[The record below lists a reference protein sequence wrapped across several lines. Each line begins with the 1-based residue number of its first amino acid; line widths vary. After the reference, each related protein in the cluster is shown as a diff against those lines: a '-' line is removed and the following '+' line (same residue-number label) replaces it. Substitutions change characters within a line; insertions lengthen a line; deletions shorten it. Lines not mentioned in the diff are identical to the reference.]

1 MLPLCHR
8 GPTMILWKHIFN
20 SMRDTK
26 EYLKAPKKY
35 SFTTGTLESG
45 KKHKVIQSPK
55 IVLLSV
61 GSLESGKKHKEI
73 QSPKIVL
80 LSVGSFKFGNY

>member
-1 MLPLCHR
+1 MKREKKYIIKQVIFTNLVFCNTGIIIMLP
-8 GPTMILWKHIFN
+8 
-20 SMRDTK
+20 
-26 EYLKAPKKY
+26 
-35 SFTTGTLESG
+35 
-45 KKHKVIQSPK
+45 VIQSPK